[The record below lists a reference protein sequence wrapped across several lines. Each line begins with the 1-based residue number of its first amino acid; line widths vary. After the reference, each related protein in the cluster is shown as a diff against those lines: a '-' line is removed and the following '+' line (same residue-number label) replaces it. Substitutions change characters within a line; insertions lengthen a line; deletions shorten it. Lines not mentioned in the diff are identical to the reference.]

1 LLAGGNLPKGENAM
15 RSTRIHLLIVA
26 FVGIALIGF
35 SCKTEP
41 SAPSNTNGA
50 GPMLATAP
58 TPSTSPLSSTI
69 PPEPDFSDITSAP
82 TIQQLQHDFD
92 VFSWQSFVALNW
104 PTDPNQTIGTSADG
118 DNPTV
123 WGTYIESY
131 EVFLPNGQTPS
142 WDSRSVPP
150 ICQPENGS
158 STAKLPVFRMTT
170 KVSDQVLNFSG
181 QAFGTG
187 PLIDQRG
194 GYVRYAIHVSPDAF
208 NYILNNKLYSKEG
221 QAAFTGTVS
230 FPFVLVPPSPTPTPT
245 PPVTPA
251 TVGSIV
257 IKSAWRVLDPAQGDV
272 LSRYHKIDAYVYTP
286 ASDTP
291 AVKASC
297 ERQTLGLVGFHVA
310 HKTTS
315 SPQWIWSTFEQVD
328 NLQPGPNAPPGLKSS
343 FFNPDCKNCPINRP
357 PPKPWNPNVKT
368 TPSQITRLI
377 PIDDATKKLNSQWQG
392 FLAAVNPK
400 SVWQF
405 YELVSTQ
412 WPTNPT
418 RSPTGDPAPQ
428 FLANATIET
437 YIQGKTP
444 NTSSSCIMCHN
455 NATTATGPGG
465 VVKFSD
471 FSYLLERAQSSAAK
485 EKQK

>member
-1 LLAGGNLPKGENAM
+1 
-15 RSTRIHLLIVA
+15 
-26 FVGIALIGF
+26 
-35 SCKTEP
+35 
-41 SAPSNTNGA
+41 
-50 GPMLATAP
+50 
-58 TPSTSPLSSTI
+58 
-69 PPEPDFSDITSAP
+69 
-82 TIQQLQHDFD
+82 
-92 VFSWQSFVALNW
+92 
-104 PTDPNQTIGTSADG
+104 
-118 DNPTV
+118 
-123 WGTYIESY
+123 
-131 EVFLPNGQTPS
+131 
-142 WDSRSVPP
+142 
-150 ICQPENGS
+150 
-158 STAKLPVFRMTT
+158 
-170 KVSDQVLNFSG
+170 
-181 QAFGTG
+181 
-187 PLIDQRG
+187 
-194 GYVRYAIHVSPDAF
+194 
-208 NYILNNKLYSKEG
+208 
-221 QAAFTGTVS
+221 
-230 FPFVLVPPSPTPTPT
+230 
-245 PPVTPA
+245 
-251 TVGSIV
+251 
-257 IKSAWRVLDPAQGDV
+257 
-272 LSRYHKIDAYVYTP
+272 
-286 ASDTP
+286 
-291 AVKASC
+291 
-297 ERQTLGLVGFHVA
+297 
-310 HKTTS
+310 
-315 SPQWIWSTFEQVD
+315 
-328 NLQPGPNAPPGLKSS
+328 LKPS